1 MEGLGRDGG
10 YISSITF
17 VILKE
22 KTGMFSQFDGM
33 SLAGFLD
40 NVCFCFY
47 FWKEGTGSQNQS
59 LQ

>member
-40 NVCFCFY
+40 NVYFCFY
-47 FWKEGTGSQNQS
+47 FWKEGTGCQNQS